1 MGRAT
6 PDNEQALT
14 YYQKFMARLKSEEK
28 RSAILDAAAQA
39 VAERGVGAPTSL
51 IAKLAGVAEGS
62 IFTYFADKDL
72 LLNELYLT
80 AKSNLREAMVDGYP
94 SRAPIIE
101 RFEHVW
107 NRYLDWG
114 MSQPALRA
122 AMAQLMVSERITPA
136 TRIEGERVFGGIA
149 GLFDDGIAAGVLRR
163 GQPVG
168 FMAGVIIAVAETTMQ
183 FMAKNPAEAATYRQ
197 AGFEAIWRAIGSS

>member
-1 MGRAT
+1 
-6 PDNEQALT
+6 
-14 YYQKFMARLKSEEK
+14 MARLKSEEK
-28 RSAILDAAAQA
+28 RNAILAAAAQA

-51 IAKLAGVAEGS
+51 IAKRAGVAEGS

-72 LLNELYLT
+72 LLNELYLS
-80 AKSNLREAMVDGYP
+80 AKSHLRGAMVDGYP

-114 MSQPALRA
+114 MEQPALRT

-136 TRIEGERVFGGIA
+136 TRLEGERVFGDIA
-149 GLFDDGIAAGVLRR
+149 GLFDEGIAAGVLRS
-163 GQPVG
+163 GQPIG
-168 FMAGVIIAVAETTMQ
+168 FMAGIITAIAETTMH
-183 FMAKNPAEAATYRQ
+183 FMAQNAAEAGAYRQ
-197 AGFEAIWRAIGSS
+197 AGFQAIWRAIGSS

>member
-1 MGRAT
+1 
-6 PDNEQALT
+6 
-14 YYQKFMARLKSEEK
+14 MARLKSEEK
-28 RSAILDAAAQA
+28 RNAILAAAAQA

-72 LLNELYLT
+72 LLNELYLS
-80 AKSNLREAMVDGYP
+80 AKSSLRETMYDGYP
-94 SRAPIIE
+94 SRAPVRE

-114 MSQPALRA
+114 LAQPALRA
-122 AMAQLMVSERITPA
+122 AMSQLMVSERITAA
-136 TRIEGERVFGGIA
+136 TRAEGERVFGDIGRLFDEGIA
-149 GLFDDGIAAGVLRR
+149 MGALRH

-168 FMAGVIIAVAETTMQ
+168 FMGGVIIAVAETTLQ
-183 FMAKNPAEAATYRQ
+183 FMAKHPADAPDYRC
-197 AGFEAIWRAIGSS
+197 AGFDAIWRAIGTG

>member
-1 MGRAT
+1 
-6 PDNEQALT
+6 
-14 YYQKFMARLKSEEK
+14 MARLKSEEK
-28 RSAILDAAAQA
+28 RNAILAAAAQG

-72 LLNELYLT
+72 LLNEVYLT

-107 NRYLDWG
+107 NHYLDWG
-114 MSQPALRA
+114 MDQPALRS

-136 TRIEGERVFGGIA
+136 TRIEGERVFGDIADLFDVGIA
-149 GLFDDGIAAGVLRR
+149 EGVLRR
-163 GQPVG
+163 EQPVG
-168 FMAGVIIAVAETTMQ
+168 FMASVIIAVAETTMQ
-183 FMAKNPAEAATYRQ
+183 FMAKNAAEAGAYRR
-197 AGFEAIWRAIGSS
+197 AGFEAIWRAIGSA